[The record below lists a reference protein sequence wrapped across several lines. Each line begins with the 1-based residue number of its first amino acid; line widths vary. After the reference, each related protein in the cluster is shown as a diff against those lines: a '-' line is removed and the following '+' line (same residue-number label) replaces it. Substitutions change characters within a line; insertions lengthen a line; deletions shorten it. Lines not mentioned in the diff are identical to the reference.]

1 MGDQSLVRLRK
12 SWCAGLAAIFAAILI
27 EPAAAAG
34 VEDFY
39 RGKTLA
45 IVIGSSVGGGYDQ
58 YARVLARYL
67 GRHIPGQP
75 AIVPQ
80 NMPAAGG
87 LRAAKYLYA
96 AAPKDGTVIGTFS
109 RSIAVT
115 PLLSSDS
122 SFDGTQYTWLGSVDS
137 NNNPLCI
144 TSSKSSIKT
153 WHDMLTNTVVLAG
166 QGTGADANIFAHLY
180 ENVFGAKI
188 KLVPGYPGTNDIML
202 AMDRGEVDGFCGG
215 MSWTTLEI
223 TRPDWIRDKSVNVI
237 IQAQA
242 GVKSVP
248 ALASVPIA
256 MEMTDDPEKKRILN
270 LILGPHQVMARPFA
284 ALPGV
289 PEDRKAALIKA
300 FNDTVK
306 DPEFLATAEK
316 VRMEVSPTTAGE
328 IDALLRELYA
338 TPKHIVA
345 QTAKAITE

>member
-1 MGDQSLVRLRK
+1 MNPHAPVRARHA
-12 SWCAGLAAIFAAILI
+12 WCAGLVSLLAASLAG
-27 EPAAAAG
+27 PAGAAG

-39 RGKTLA
+39 RGKTVS
-45 IVIGSSVGGGYDQ
+45 IVVGSSVGGGYDQ

-67 GRHIPGQP
+67 GKHIPGQP
-75 AIVPQ
+75 TVVPQ

-115 PLLSSDS
+115 PLLSSDP
-122 SFDGTQYTWLGSVDS
+122 SFDGTKYTWLGSVDS

-144 TSSKSSIKT
+144 TSSKSAIKT

-166 QGTGADANIFAHLY
+166 QGTGADANIFARLY

-248 ALASVPIA
+248 ALANVPIA
-256 MEMTDDPEKKRILN
+256 MELADDPEKKQILN

-284 ALPGV
+284 APPGV

-300 FNDTVK
+300 FDETVK
-306 DPEFLATAEK
+306 DPEFLATAQK
-316 VRMEVSPTTAGE
+316 VKMEVSPTTAGE
-328 IDALLRELYA
+328 IDALLRQLYA
-338 TPKHIVA
+338 TPKHVVEQA
-345 QTAKAITE
+345 AKAIAE

>member
-1 MGDQSLVRLRK
+1 MSRQSLVGLRNA
-12 SWCAGLAAIFAAILI
+12 SCAGLGAIFAAILL

-39 RGKTLA
+39 RGKTLG

-67 GRHIPGQP
+67 GKHVPGQP
-75 AIVPQ
+75 TIVPQ

-122 SFDGTQYTWLGSVDS
+122 SFDGTRYTWLGSVDS

-144 TSSKSSIKT
+144 TSGKSLIKT
-153 WHDMLTNTVVLAG
+153 WQDMMTNTVVLAG
-166 QGTGADANIFAHLY
+166 QGTGADANVFARLY
-180 ENVFGAKI
+180 QNVFGAKI

-202 AMDRGEVDGFCGG
+202 AMERGEVDGFCGG
-215 MSWTTLEI
+215 MSWTTLGI
-223 TRPDWIRDKSVNVI
+223 TRPEWIRDKSVNI
-237 IQAQA
+237 IVQAQA

-248 ALASVPIA
+248 ALARVPIA
-256 MEMTDDPEKKRILN
+256 MELTDDPEKKQILN

-284 ALPGV
+284 APPGL

-300 FNDTVK
+300 FDDTVK
-306 DPEFLATAEK
+306 DPEFREMAEK
-316 VRMEVSPTTAGE
+316 ARIEVSPTTAGE
-328 IDALLRELYA
+328 IDALLRQLYA
-338 TPKHIVA
+338 TPKHIVTEA
-345 QTAKAITE
+345 AKAIAE